1 MSELNYNHREF
12 LALTGLALAVP
23 AISAISAAETPAPAR
38 CLVYDDQG
46 ASRCRRRGS
55 SAFTCA
61 TSLCALAR
69 RRSTRRRAK
78 CGSRRPPIRPSES
91 GCLYQYPVSAKCS
104 STRMTAERGT
114 LADP

>member
-1 MSELNYNHREF
+1 MSELDYNHREF

-46 ASRCRRRGS
+46 ASRCRQRGS

-61 TSLCALAR
+61 TSLCALSR
-69 RRSTRRRAK
+69 RRSTPGGGRSAVHAALQYGLPNRDAFISTRF
-78 CGSRRPPIRPSES
+78 RPSVR
-91 GCLYQYPVSAKCS
+91 L
-104 STRMTAERGT
+104 RG
-114 LADP
+114 

>member
-46 ASRCRRRGS
+46 ASRCRGEVRALSPVRPAYAPFHDADRRGGGR
-55 SAFTCA
+55 SAVHA
-61 TSLCALAR
+61 ALRYGLPNRDAFI
-69 RRSTRRRAK
+69 STRF
-78 CGSRRPPIRPSES
+78 RPSVR
-91 GCLYQYPVSAKCS
+91 L
-104 STRMTAERGT
+104 RG
-114 LADP
+114 